1 MRTMLA
7 AWISNYLTKHK
18 NSEVVREFSH
28 RKMLTKKIPNQSL
41 QSVHFCVAGRVRG
54 TRYEVIHIS
63 YFAYKLYSG
72 HCGLLSML
80 IEMTGRSPQVLETN
94 KLELN

>member
-28 RKMLTKKIPNQSL
+28 RKMLTKKIQNQYIVVVAVL
-41 QSVHFCVAGRVRG
+41 QWCVAGFN
-54 TRYEVIHIS
+54 IS
-63 YFAYKLYSG
+63 YLNSPLYYSAPNLASLYVDVDD
-72 HCGLLSML
+72 CAKPKVS
-80 IEMTGRSPQVLETN
+80 ETN
-94 KLELN
+94 KLELPD